1 MLNRLFLFMV
11 ASYFLVGCTTE
22 SVDGF
27 GKDNSLKDA
36 VSVVY
41 VKGAEDFCKTGDS
54 TTQALSFK
62 DFNSYEEFTR
72 NIRTLS
78 SAEREKVFKNL
89 RFTNLETVMVN
100 ADTELD
106 SLGSVSLSN
115 EDFRTKYNMYKK
127 KYKGVLVENKIDKS
141 DLSLYVP
148 TSNDEDLN
156 PYIVGPK
163 HLIFIEGKAHRV
175 NFGEE
180 MNSRDYA
187 LFKNVEVF
195 NIQSAQ
201 KAMSRATVSSISS
214 ESDWPVNGFINVSG
228 HQKLIFH
235 CYIKDSKDVMLHFGA
250 QKKMWYGW
258 KRERH
263 RNVFFRTRELRGL
276 TLDYNVFEI
285 GSTGKR
291 QPIPG
296 LNPLPPYPE
305 TYYFP
310 SPSSSSEFAVIS
322 DNDFKFGKVNEQ
334 VGPVIAESYG
344 VSGYFYIW
352 TDQMTGSDSD
362 LRYDIIPAGMP
373 ILDEKRSYPC
383 IISL

>member
-22 SVDGF
+22 SIDGF

-175 NFGEE
+175 NFG
-180 MNSRDYA
+180 RDE
-187 LFKNVEVF
+187 FK
-195 NIQSAQ
+195 
-201 KAMSRATVSSISS
+201 
-214 ESDWPVNGFINVSG
+214 
-228 HQKLIFH
+228 
-235 CYIKDSKDVMLHFGA
+235 
-250 QKKMWYGW
+250 
-258 KRERH
+258 
-263 RNVFFRTRELRGL
+263 GL
-276 TLDYNVFEI
+276 CFV
-285 GSTGKR
+285 
-291 QPIPG
+291 
-296 LNPLPPYPE
+296 
-305 TYYFP
+305 
-310 SPSSSSEFAVIS
+310 
-322 DNDFKFGKVNEQ
+322 
-334 VGPVIAESYG
+334 
-344 VSGYFYIW
+344 
-352 TDQMTGSDSD
+352 
-362 LRYDIIPAGMP
+362 
-373 ILDEKRSYPC
+373 
-383 IISL
+383 